1 MPAEDLSNDDS
12 AHGPS
17 NDSADGDRSDPP
29 VDVVAV
35 SIPKQGSTSDEN
47 EDAFAVHTDTFPIG
61 VAVADGAT
69 ESAYSRLWASCL
81 TRRMVEVNDLTETSW
96 ATSVDA
102 ARKDWSAILADD
114 PTPVPWYVEEKRRE
128 GAFATCLALML
139 HADGAYSASSVGD
152 CMLIQ
157 ERAGERH
164 TWPVDDPDAFS
175 HRPDL
180 LNSRSSKASPNPEM
194 HHGTWRRGDVFILAT
209 DAVAA
214 WLLDASPDL
223 PDDPGPLRARVAAA
237 RENGVLRNDDATLVR
252 IQVAATPS

>member
-1 MPAEDLSNDDS
+1 MTAEALSNDDS
-12 AHGPS
+12 ARGSS
-17 NDSADGDRSDPP
+17 NDSAGGDRSDPP
-29 VDVVAV
+29 VDVVAL
-35 SIPKQGSTSDEN
+35 SIPKQGSTPDEN
-47 EDAFAVHTDTFPIG
+47 EDAFAVDADSFPIG

-81 TRRMVEVNDLTETSW
+81 TRRLVKVEHLTETSW

-102 ARKDWSAILADD
+102 ARKDWSAILDDD
-114 PTPVPWYVEEKRRE
+114 PTPVPWYVEEKKRE

-139 HADGAYSASSVGD
+139 HVDGAYSAASVGD
-152 CMLIQ
+152 CMLIH
-157 ERAGERH
+157 ETVGDRDA
-164 TWPVDDPDAFS
+164 WPVDDPATFT

-180 LNSRSSKASPNPEM
+180 LNSRSSKASPAPDM
-194 HHGTWRRGDVFILAT
+194 HHGRWRRGDVFILAT

-223 PDDPGPLRARVAAA
+223 PDDPAPLRERVAAA
-237 RENGVLRNDDATLVR
+237 RENGALRNDDATLVR

>member
-1 MPAEDLSNDDS
+1 MTAEDLSNDDS
-12 AHGPS
+12 AHRPS
-17 NDSADGDRSDPP
+17 NDSAAGDRSDPP

-35 SIPKQGSTSDEN
+35 SIPKQGSTPDEN

-81 TRRMVEVNDLTETSW
+81 TRRMVKVDDLTETSW
-96 ATSVDA
+96 AASVDA

-114 PTPVPWYVEEKRRE
+114 PTPVPWYVEEKQRE

-139 HADGAYSASSVGD
+139 HGDGAYSAASVGD
-152 CMLIQ
+152 CMLIH
-157 ERAGERH
+157 ETAGHRD
-164 TWPVDDPDAFS
+164 TWPVDDPEAFT
-175 HRPDL
+175 HRPVL
-180 LNSRSSKASPNPEM
+180 LNSRSSKARTAPEM
-194 HHGTWRRGDVFILAT
+194 HHGRWRHGDVFFLAT

-214 WLLDASPDL
+214 WLLDAMPAI
-223 PDDPGPLRARVAAA
+223 PDDAARLRERVAAA
-237 RENGVLRNDDATLVR
+237 RENGALRNDDATLVR